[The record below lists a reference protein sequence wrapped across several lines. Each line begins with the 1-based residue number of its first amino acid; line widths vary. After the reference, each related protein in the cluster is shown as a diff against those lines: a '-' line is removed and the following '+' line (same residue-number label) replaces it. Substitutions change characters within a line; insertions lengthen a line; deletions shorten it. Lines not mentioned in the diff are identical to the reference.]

1 MRTQDNRQYPAVSE
15 HHRLV
20 RGLGWQPSHTRMTDD
35 GPLTVLEVLEYTAY
49 ERQQQDG
56 DACR

>member
-1 MRTQDNRQYPAVSE
+1 
-15 HHRLV
+15 
-20 RGLGWQPSHTRMTDD
+20 MTDD